1 MELYAE
7 QVAKAREILHS
18 DLKEARE
25 ALHKRE
31 RVAAMNR
38 LEQDLDAVMNALWK
52 SPSYS
57 TSSEQ
62 LGGDTERASD
72 SAFLPGRTEEHSGDR
87 AHAGI

>member
-7 QVAKAREILHS
+7 QVAKAREILRS
-18 DLKEARE
+18 DRKEARE
-25 ALHKRE
+25 AIHKKE
-31 RVAAMNR
+31 RVAAMKR
-38 LEQDLDAVMNALWK
+38 LEQDLDAVMNTFWK
-52 SPSYS
+52 SPRYS

-62 LGGDTERASD
+62 LGGDTDRASD

>member
-1 MELYAE
+1 MQGWEEGTQSELTLTMELYAE
-7 QVAKAREILHS
+7 QVVKAREILHS

-38 LEQDLDAVMNALWK
+38 LEQDLDAVMNALWR

-62 LGGDTERASD
+62 LGGDT
-72 SAFLPGRTEEHSGDR
+72 DR
-87 AHAGI
+87 DREAP